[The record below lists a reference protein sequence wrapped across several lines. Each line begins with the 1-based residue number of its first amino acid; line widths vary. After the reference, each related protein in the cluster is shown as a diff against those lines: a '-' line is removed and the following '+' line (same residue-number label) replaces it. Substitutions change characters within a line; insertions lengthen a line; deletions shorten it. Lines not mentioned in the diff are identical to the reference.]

1 MSTHMNIEGTLII
14 VSAPSGTGKTSLVN
28 GACRE
33 LNKLQKSVS
42 HTTRQMRVGEKN
54 GVHYN
59 FVTKQQFKEML
70 EQDMFLEH
78 ALVFGNDYGTSVDW
92 VVATLKQGIDVI
104 LEIDWQGAQQ
114 IRNKLPNVLSIFILP
129 PNDVILRQ
137 RLVDRNQDS
146 SSSIAV
152 RLEQAKNEVAHY
164 NEYDYLIVN
173 DDFQLALQQL
183 VTIISASRL
192 RVSRQQRICKSLI
205 DQICHKP

>member
-1 MSTHMNIEGTLII
+1 MNIEGTLII